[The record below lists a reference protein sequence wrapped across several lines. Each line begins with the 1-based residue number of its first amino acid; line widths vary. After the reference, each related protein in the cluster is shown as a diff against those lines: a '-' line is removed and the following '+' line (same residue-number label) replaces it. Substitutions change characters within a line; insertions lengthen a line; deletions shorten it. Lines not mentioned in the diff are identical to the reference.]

1 MASEFAKPRLK
12 GKRGATVPQ
21 REIEVKDSRL
31 ILWLKGRAYRDQDG
45 NLLPESK
52 KMQHEDLELT
62 CVECGD
68 SFVFT
73 RTEKQQWAKRG
84 FVHAPK
90 RCRRCREER
99 RKRQKSFNTSNDQ
112 YSVQN
117 IYRAPA
123 FQDEKQWKSS
133 YRSPMERPARRD
145 YEITC
150 SKCGQKDH
158 IPFRPSPGRDVFC
171 HDCYGE
177 IKKPG
182 FKKKPDKEKEKG
194 KENEVQPEK

>member
-1 MASEFAKPRLK
+1 
-12 GKRGATVPQ
+12 
-21 REIEVKDSRL
+21 
-31 ILWLKGRAYRDQDG
+31 
-45 NLLPESK
+45 
-52 KMQHEDLELT
+52 MQHEDLEMT

-68 SFVFT
+68 GFVFT

-84 FVHAPK
+84 FVHTPK

-99 RKRQKSFNTSNDQ
+99 RKRQKNSYPSNDQ

-123 FQDEKQWKSS
+123 FQNEQQWKSS

-150 SKCGQKDH
+150 SKCGEKDR

-171 HDCYGE
+171 HACYEE
-177 IKKPG
+177 IKKSG
-182 FKKKPDKEKEKG
+182 YKKKPDKDMEKG
-194 KENEVQPEK
+194 KEKEVHREKETDMLSEQMESGGGEE